1 MSNDRDDQIFAVLNQ
16 FIERSR
22 EGRPLLLRE
31 TLAQYPEDIAEE
43 VRQLWA
49 TVVVAENLS
58 LNGVSEEHPAPK
70 EAQLR
75 DESTA
80 AASPEIPDYEI
91 FEEIGRGG
99 MGVVY
104 RARQISLN
112 RIVAVKMLISGSYA
126 TPVNQR
132 RFQSEAKSAGG
143 LDHPNIVSVFEAG
156 ESSRL
161 PFFSMP
167 YIDGTTLAKRIAER
181 TLGNREAATLMIP
194 VCRALGYAHRN
205 GILHRDLKP
214 SNILI
219 DHDGHPYVSDFGLA
233 KRVEKGEDR
242 DHSLTESGAIIGTP
256 GYMAPEQAAGERN
269 EMSSL
274 TDIYS
279 LGAILYACMTGRA
292 PFQAASAVDTLL
304 MILEQEPPPPRL
316 LNSQIDSDLEMII
329 LKAMQK
335 PSDLRYSTADA
346 LADDLEA
353 YLNHEPVAARSSH
366 FSQVISRV
374 FRPTHHIGVLE
385 NWGLLWMW
393 HAVVLLFL
401 CITTDVLKNRGV
413 TSQLPYIGLW
423 TFGLGAWAI
432 IFWNLRRRSGP
443 VTFVERQIAHTW
455 AASMACSTGLF
466 GVEMLLGLPVLT
478 LSPVLALIASAV
490 FVVKAGILSGEFYI
504 HALVLFLTAIPMALI
519 PTYSLTIF
527 GLASAATFFIPGLKF
542 HLIKRAQGEP
552 A

>member
-1 MSNDRDDQIFAVLNQ
+1 MSDDRDDHIFSVLNEL
-16 FIERSR
+16 IERAQA
-22 EGRPLLLRE
+22 GQPILLNE
-31 TLAQYPEDIAEE
+31 TLEQYPEIADE
-43 VRQLWA
+43 VQQLWA
-49 TVVVAENLS
+49 TIVVAENLS
-58 LNGVSEEHPAPK
+58 LGGTHISSKNYSETDYAVPPEAP
-70 EAQLR
+70 QL
-75 DESTA
+75 
-80 AASPEIPDYEI
+80 PDYEI

-99 MGVVY
+99 MGIVY

-112 RIVAVKMLISGSYA
+112 RIVAIKMLLSGSYA
-126 TPVNQR
+126 TPVNQL

-143 LDHPNIVSVFEAG
+143 LDHPHIVSVFEIG
-156 ESSRL
+156 ESARF

-167 YIDGTTLAKRIAER
+167 YIDGTTLARRISER
-181 TLGNREAATLMIP
+181 TLGNREAATLMVP

-219 DHDGHPYVSDFGLA
+219 DHLNHPFVSDFGLA
-233 KRVEKGEDR
+233 KRVRKDGDG

-274 TDIYS
+274 TDVYS

-292 PFQAASAVDTLL
+292 PFQAATAVDTLL
-304 MILEQEPPPPRL
+304 TILEQEPPPPRL
-316 LNSQIDSDLEMII
+316 LNSKIDSDLEVII

-335 PSDLRYSTADA
+335 PSDLRYNTADA

-353 YLNHEPVAARSSH
+353 YLNHEPIAARSSH

-401 CITTDVLKNRGV
+401 CITTDVIKNRGV
-413 TSQLPYIGLW
+413 VSPLPYFGLW

-466 GVEMLLGLPVLT
+466 VVEMLLGLPVLT

-504 HALVLFLTAIPMALI
+504 HALVLFLTAVPMALF
-519 PTYSLTIF
+519 PTYSLTLF

-542 HLIKRAQGEP
+542 HLIKRAQNLET
-552 A
+552 